1 MAYQVTWTDKKTG
14 AYCEADYGSD
24 KDRACQDAN
33 TKSNL
38 HCSAVVLNVE
48 NGEVVGSLA
57 YSFGRRGEVDGDM

>member
-14 AYCEADYGSD
+14 AYCETDHGSD
-24 KDRACQDAN
+24 MDGACRDAN

-38 HCSAVVLNVE
+38 HCSAVVLNVK
-48 NGEVVGSLA
+48 NGEIVGSLG